1 MKVIIETKR
10 LLLREFTADDT
21 HLILQL
27 NEDPEVTRYTHD
39 PIRNY
44 EQANEV
50 LTGSILPQYALYNH
64 GRWAAHLKTDL
75 SFIGWCG
82 LKFRAELMETDLGYR
97 FMKQYWG
104 QGYATEAAAACL
116 RYGFEKLHIQ
126 EIIGRTEPENS
137 ASVRVLKKCGM
148 EYIGDDLVDGFKVL
162 SYLARNPFIT

>member
-1 MKVIIETKR
+1 MTVIIETKR
-10 LLLREFTADDT
+10 LLLREFTADDAP
-21 HLILQL
+21 LILQL
-27 NEDPEVTRYTHD
+27 NEDPEVTRYTYD

-44 EQANEV
+44 EQASEV
-50 LTGSILPQYALYNH
+50 LTGSILPQYVLYNH

-82 LKFRAELMETDLGYR
+82 LKFRAERMETDLGYR

-104 QGYATEAAAACL
+104 KGYATEAAAACL

-126 EIIGRTEPENS
+126 EIIGRAEPENS

-148 EYIGDDLVDGFKVL
+148 EYIGDDLVDGFKVR